1 MIPIKHLL
9 HINSPVAEVFKAI
22 SDEKSMS
29 NWYTTMVSGKFEKGS
44 NITFEF
50 VDLATFKFKIIKIQK
65 NEFIHIQCVESE
77 WYNIGHNMKYDLDE
91 NGGKTRLRYTYEG
104 FTEMDDLYSNMN
116 YSSGKYLESLRQYC
130 QNGRGE
136 AFGSLNY
143 RS

>member
-1 MIPIKHLL
+1 
-9 HINSPVAEVFKAI
+9 
-22 SDEKSMS
+22 MS
-29 NWYTTMVSGKFEKGS
+29 NWYTTIVSGKFEKGS

-50 VDLATFKFKIIKIQK
+50 VDLAVFKFKIIEIQK
-65 NEFIHIQCVESE
+65 NEFVHFQCVESE
-77 WYNIGHNMKYDLDE
+77 WDNIGHIMKYDLDE

-104 FTEMDDLYSNMN
+104 FTEMDDSYSNMN

-136 AFGSLNY
+136 AFGSSNY

>member
-65 NEFIHIQCVESE
+65 NEFIHFQCVESE
-77 WYNIGHNMKYDLDE
+77 WDNIGHIMKYDLDE
-91 NGGKTRLRYTYEG
+91 NGGKTRLRYTYEAVSY
-104 FTEMDDLYSNMN
+104 THLTLPTTD
-116 YSSGKYLESLRQYC
+116 
-130 QNGRGE
+130 
-136 AFGSLNY
+136 
-143 RS
+143 